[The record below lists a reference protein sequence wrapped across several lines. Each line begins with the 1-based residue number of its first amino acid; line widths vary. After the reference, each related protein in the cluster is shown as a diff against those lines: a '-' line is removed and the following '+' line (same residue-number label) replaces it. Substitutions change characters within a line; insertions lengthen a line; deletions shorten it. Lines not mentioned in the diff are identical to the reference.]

1 VGIPARAMQDRS
13 GRHASRL
20 HFLFRWP
27 ATPRAV
33 GAARRTV
40 EVLPLAVTSQQLD
53 ELRLLISEVVT
64 NAVLHGGVDVD
75 EVVEMRATIT
85 AGAVRVEVRDQGHG
99 FDPHPRPE
107 PRAVGGLGMVVL
119 DRMSRSWGIERD
131 PEFAVW
137 FEVDGGYRGWSRDE
151 GALPSRAYARIAS

>member
-1 VGIPARAMQDRS
+1 MRGPT
-13 GRHASRL
+13 GREASRL

-40 EVLPLAVTSQQLD
+40 EVLPLAVTTQQLD

-64 NAVLHGGVDVD
+64 NAVLHGGAEAD
-75 EVVEMRATIT
+75 EVVEMRAVIT
-85 AGAVRVEVRDQGHG
+85 AGALRVEVRDQGRG
-99 FDPHPRPE
+99 FDPLPRPE
-107 PRAVGGLGMVVL
+107 ARAVGGLGMVVL
-119 DRMSRSWGIERD
+119 DRMSRSWGVERD

-137 FEVDGGYRGWSRDE
+137 FEVDGGYRGWSRDR
-151 GALPSRAYARIAS
+151 GDLSASVGRMAS